1 MRRRALALAAAAVA
15 ALTIGAITTYAAAS
29 DSTDEPAQT
38 CSTATPR
45 EGGWT
50 CYAPI
55 SPDEDRSR

>member
-50 CYAPI
+50 CYAPDQ
-55 SPDEDRSR
+55 P